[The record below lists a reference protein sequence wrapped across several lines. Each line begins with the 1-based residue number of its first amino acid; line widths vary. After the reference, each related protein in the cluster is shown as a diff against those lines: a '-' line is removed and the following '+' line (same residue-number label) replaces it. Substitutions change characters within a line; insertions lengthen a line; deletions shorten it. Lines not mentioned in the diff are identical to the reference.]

1 MDQKKLQSSS
11 KYNEYD
17 LDGDG
22 IVSDAELSNM
32 KEIKETETALRKNLA
47 QLRMARYTLIAMGL
61 FTFMMFMPFISIER
75 INALAEI
82 SSLFYISGAGIVGA
96 YMGTTAWMN
105 KKQKLTLTFRDVM
118 GGLKKSQRSLKA
130 WGKQK
135 WRTKSGKPS
144 TQGPKATGERYL
156 PEKAIKALSPAEYAR
171 STAAKRK
178 ATRAGKQVAKQ
189 PKKIARKTR
198 AYRKVT

>member
-1 MDQKKLQSSS
+1 MVKQLQKAS
-11 KYNEYD
+11 KYEEYD
-17 LDGDG
+17 EDGDG

-105 KKQKLTLTFRDVM
+105 KK
-118 GGLKKSQRSLKA
+118 
-130 WGKQK
+130 
-135 WRTKSGKPS
+135 
-144 TQGPKATGERYL
+144 
-156 PEKAIKALSPAEYAR
+156 
-171 STAAKRK
+171 
-178 ATRAGKQVAKQ
+178 
-189 PKKIARKTR
+189 
-198 AYRKVT
+198 